1 MPQSPA
7 HTLPALLDRSFLLW
21 WRSLAYTAPVALI
34 GALPGLLNP
43 IRLPSL
49 EVLRQDPEA
58 AALTFIEPLTLS
70 ATWWLLAAASV
81 FALWLHSGQAICI
94 DAMHRGDRA
103 RPLHA
108 LLQALLGMPRLLA
121 TVLACAVLG
130 AVALMPLLL
139 WSGWLG
145 LQALPLPLL
154 LALSMLGSALWAVPL
169 CWLAIVLMFAPY
181 ATALDSANPLAA
193 LGGSRDRVRGQWWR
207 LMVFVSIPSTLYLGA
222 ASVLALAPVTLQ
234 ASARQIGWD
243 LEPDWAHG
251 LVQAAGLLVAALG
264 GPMMHA
270 CLICAWREPAVPT
283 G

>member
-7 HTLPALLDRSFLLW
+7 HALSALLDRSFLLW
-21 WRSLAYTAPVALI
+21 WRSLAYTAPLALI

-49 EVLRQDPEA
+49 ESLHQDPEA
-58 AALTFIEPLTLS
+58 GALAFIEPLTHS
-70 ATWWLLAAASV
+70 ATWWTLAAAAL
-81 FALWLHSGQAICI
+81 FALWLHSAQAICI
-94 DAMHRGDRA
+94 DAVGLGDKA

-108 LLQALLGMPRLLA
+108 LMRALLGLPRLLG
-121 TVLACAVLG
+121 TVLACVVLG
-130 AVALMPLLL
+130 AVALMPLLI

-169 CWLAIVLMFAPY
+169 CWLTIVLMFAPY
-181 ATALDSANPLAA
+181 ASALDRANPLAA
-193 LGGSRDRVRGQWWR
+193 LAGSRARVRGQWWR

-222 ASVLALAPVTLQ
+222 ASVLALAPATLQ
-234 ASARQIGWD
+234 ASALQIGWKLD
-243 LEPDWAHG
+243 PHLVDG

-270 CLICAWREPAVPT
+270 CLISAWRESVAPDR
-283 G
+283 